1 MTKVEFE
8 IEFRGGIFFLEF
20 AEYMKLTVRGSDA
33 LPPRTP
39 TRTFEIAACLC
50 VRRPSRLLPASGVR
64 ISRFLPACARR
75 KQAQHVSC
83 PSRTRGDVFESYTC
97 APPPD
102 ALAVPP
108 CRPRSSPVPARSRAA
123 RDSLNA
129 KRRARAA
136 RVSTLRKLSV
146 RA

>member
-75 KQAQHVSC
+75 KQAQDVSC
-83 PSRTRGDVFESYTC
+83 PSRSAGVVLECYRC
-97 APPPD
+97 APPAD
-102 ALAVPP
+102 ALGWACV
-108 CRPRSSPVPARSRAA
+108 SPAMLTGACPQQGRARLPARQATSPSSATTFA
-123 RDSLNA
+123 S
-129 KRRARAA
+129 
-136 RVSTLRKLSV
+136 
-146 RA
+146 

>member
-64 ISRFLPACARR
+64 ISRFLPARARR
-75 KQAQHVSC
+75 K
-83 PSRTRGDVFESYTC
+83 
-97 APPPD
+97 
-102 ALAVPP
+102 
-108 CRPRSSPVPARSRAA
+108 
-123 RDSLNA
+123 
-129 KRRARAA
+129 
-136 RVSTLRKLSV
+136 
-146 RA
+146 